1 MNAEGIFAKLGYQK
15 KVYESGIQYT
25 KKDDETEMERVG
37 RIKTDYIEFYPSS
50 KEILITREYEN
61 REGDISRSDSAVLS
75 FEAFCAVQKQVEELN
90 W

>member
-1 MNAEGIFAKLGYQK
+1 MNAEHLFEKLGYQK
-15 KVYESGIQYT
+15 KVYESGIQYI
-25 KKDDETEMERVG
+25 KRDDESEMQRVG

-75 FEAFCAVQKQVEELN
+75 FEEFCAVQRQVEELN